1 MEVIKMSVC
10 INDSQVTK
18 EFFESLKA
26 PKDKLA
32 RPVTIDE
39 LSIACDEA
47 FSLYAESLKE
57 YLCTK

>member
-1 MEVIKMSVC
+1 MSVC

>member
-1 MEVIKMSVC
+1 MP
-10 INDSQVTK
+10 T
-18 EFFESLKA
+18 FLESLKA
-26 PKDKLA
+26 PKDKPA
-32 RPVTIDE
+32 RLVTIDE